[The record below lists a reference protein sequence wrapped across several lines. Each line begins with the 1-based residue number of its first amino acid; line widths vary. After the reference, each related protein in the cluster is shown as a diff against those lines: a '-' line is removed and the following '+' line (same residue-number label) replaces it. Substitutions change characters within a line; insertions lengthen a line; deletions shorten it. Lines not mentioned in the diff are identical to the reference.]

1 MMLDATVCD
10 RPERP
15 IGTWR
20 IQQSGAMQVVSGP
33 AGRERVHFEARAA
46 SRLDHEMKAF
56 LAWFNGDADAIDP
69 LLKAGV
75 AHGLSRPTP
84 LGMATR
90 RFKRYVEHQR
100 TSSPRMA
107 KVSDPERHNEK
118 GNYTIA

>member
-33 AGRERVHFEARAA
+33 AGRERVHFEAPAA

-69 LLKAGV
+69 LLRAGV
-75 AHGLSRPTP
+75 APLWFVTTHPFGDGNQTIQAVCRTPAHLLTPNGESFRP
-84 LGMATR
+84 GAT
-90 RFKRYVEHQR
+90 Q
-100 TSSPRMA
+100 
-107 KVSDPERHNEK
+107 
-118 GNYTIA
+118 